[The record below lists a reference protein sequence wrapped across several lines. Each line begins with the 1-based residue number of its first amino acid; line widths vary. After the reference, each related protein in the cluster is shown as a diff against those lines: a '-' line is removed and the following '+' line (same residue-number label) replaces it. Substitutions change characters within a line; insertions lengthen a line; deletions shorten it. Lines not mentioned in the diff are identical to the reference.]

1 MAFTSAQ
8 HFMARNMMDCCGLL
22 IVATVIFFLDR
33 LLSPQFE
40 SNTSHSSFFIQNQI
54 NTPHTVKTAKACKA

>member
-22 IVATVIFFLDR
+22 IVATNGDL
-33 LLSPQFE
+33 
-40 SNTSHSSFFIQNQI
+40 FFIGCCRRNSNLI
-54 NTPHTVKTAKACKA
+54 LPTPHTSFQIKSTHAMP

>member
-22 IVATVIFFLDR
+22 VVATNGDL
-33 LLSPQFE
+33 
-40 SNTSHSSFFIQNQI
+40 FFISVVVAAI
-54 NTPHTVKTAKACKA
+54 RI